1 MNNKD
6 AIRIL
11 ESAIPVFDRAA
22 KVEAVHSPERRAM
35 IRNGI
40 RELKAVVKH
49 IKKELSTRDR
59 VTND

>member
-11 ESAIPVFDRAA
+11 ESSIPVFDRAA
-22 KVEAVHSPERRAM
+22 KVEAVHSPERRSM

-40 RELKAVVKH
+40 REFKAAVRYV
-49 IKKELSTRDR
+49 KKEFPTREPS
-59 VTND
+59 